1 MGLAMR
7 GACGDSGSA
16 GAAYS
21 SPMAASSR
29 AVAAAVM
36 ELLMLR
42 SSLPDAITSRHR
54 RPLRGGVNQERSKSD
69 DTRCVSIF
77 ELQTWENSRCL
88 LGSRSAVRD
97 SHMMGLI
104 RLFSQGPVG
113 QVL

>member
-1 MGLAMR
+1 VHCCQSLKAPALLMRWRLMGLAMR
-7 GACGDSGSA
+7 GACGDCGSA

-54 RPLRGGVNQERSKSD
+54 RPLHGGLSQQRSFTITH
-69 DTRCVSIF
+69 TRWGVC
-77 ELQTWENSRCL
+77 
-88 LGSRSAVRD
+88 
-97 SHMMGLI
+97 
-104 RLFSQGPVG
+104 
-113 QVL
+113 

>member
-7 GACGDSGSA
+7 GACGDCGSA

-21 SPMAASSR
+21 SPMAASSA

-54 RPLRGGVNQERSKSD
+54 RPLRSD
-69 DTRCVSIF
+69 ASQCCCRHMLTHVALIL
-77 ELQTWENSRCL
+77 ELLT
-88 LGSRSAVRD
+88 
-97 SHMMGLI
+97 
-104 RLFSQGPVG
+104 
-113 QVL
+113 

>member
-7 GACGDSGSA
+7 GACGDCGSA

-21 SPMAASSR
+21 SPMAASSA

-54 RPLRGGVNQERSKSD
+54 RPLRSD
-69 DTRCVSIF
+69 ASQCCCRQYVDTCRIN
-77 ELQTWENSRCL
+77 T
-88 LGSRSAVRD
+88 
-97 SHMMGLI
+97 
-104 RLFSQGPVG
+104 
-113 QVL
+113 